1 MAFPKVEVKKN
12 NAGSKENKV
21 KAIVSKNM
29 IFLGFIILCLV
40 IGALSDS
47 FFTVE
52 NWLNILVQSSIVG
65 IIAVG
70 MTFVIITGG
79 IDLSVGS
86 ILAFSAITGGMLLKQ
101 GMSIPIVILISL
113 LIGTGIGLFNGVLTT
128 RFKVPAFIV
137 TLATMSIFRGF
148 SMVVSDGKNQA
159 LSISKSANPALYETF
174 KSFSNIGGKIGVVPV
189 PIIIMIIIFLIGY
202 YILQYTTFGRNLYAI
217 GCNREAT
224 KFSGV
229 NVAKIETLAYTITG
243 LLCAI
248 SGIVLNSR
256 LGVALPNAGIG
267 YEMDAIG
274 GVVIGGASLAGG
286 EGTIT
291 GTLLGVLII
300 GVLNNGLNL
309 LDVNPFYQQVV
320 KGTVILVAVLIDQ
333 MKRRK

>member
-113 LIGTGIGLFNGVLTT
+113 PPVIEIGRAHV
-128 RFKVPAFIV
+128 
-137 TLATMSIFRGF
+137 
-148 SMVVSDGKNQA
+148 
-159 LSISKSANPALYETF
+159 
-174 KSFSNIGGKIGVVPV
+174 
-189 PIIIMIIIFLIGY
+189 
-202 YILQYTTFGRNLYAI
+202 
-217 GCNREAT
+217 
-224 KFSGV
+224 
-229 NVAKIETLAYTITG
+229 
-243 LLCAI
+243 
-248 SGIVLNSR
+248 
-256 LGVALPNAGIG
+256 
-267 YEMDAIG
+267 
-274 GVVIGGASLAGG
+274 
-286 EGTIT
+286 
-291 GTLLGVLII
+291 
-300 GVLNNGLNL
+300 
-309 LDVNPFYQQVV
+309 
-320 KGTVILVAVLIDQ
+320 
-333 MKRRK
+333 